1 MKYSFISNDHETIRI
16 NLFDVKIYTHYTL
29 ANIMGWDGW
38 GGGGGGLVA
47 VGGEGLFFNK

>member
-38 GGGGGGLVA
+38 DGWGFSGA